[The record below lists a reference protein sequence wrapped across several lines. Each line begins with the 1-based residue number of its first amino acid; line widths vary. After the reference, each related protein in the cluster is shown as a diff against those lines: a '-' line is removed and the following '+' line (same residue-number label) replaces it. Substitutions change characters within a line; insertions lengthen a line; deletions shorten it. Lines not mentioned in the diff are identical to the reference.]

1 MSSTFLSILYI
12 YFLSISIYPIVFCAD
27 SCPSFAGLNAPVHCE
42 RQGLA
47 GNDFG
52 VTQGVRQAWALGQIE
67 QGQPGPP
74 AGLAAAE

>member
-1 MSSTFLSILYI
+1 MHY
-12 YFLSISIYPIVFCAD
+12 
-27 SCPSFAGLNAPVHCE
+27 E

-47 GNDFG
+47 GNDFA
-52 VTQGVRQAWALGQIE
+52 VAQDVRQAWALGQIE